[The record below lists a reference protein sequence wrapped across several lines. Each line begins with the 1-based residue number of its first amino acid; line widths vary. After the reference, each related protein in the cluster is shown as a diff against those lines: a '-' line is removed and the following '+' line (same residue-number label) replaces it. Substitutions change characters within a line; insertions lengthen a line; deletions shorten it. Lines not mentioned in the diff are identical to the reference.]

1 MEFPSGIFLKKNFFS
16 FLGNEGDGFEKNA
29 TCSQFTI
36 SIVLTQSGFQAI
48 DQVLIAVFS
57 YLKMLI
63 REGPNERI
71 FNEIKEID
79 DLNFKFKEESQPM
92 DNVESLCENMHI
104 YPPELI
110 LSGPELMFDYDP
122 ELLGMVSHKMSLM
135 TIFGHKQKCHEI

>member
-1 MEFPSGIFLKKNFFS
+1 MEFPSGIFLKKNIFS

-122 ELLGMVSHKMSLM
+122 ELLGMVSHKMSLI
-135 TIFGHKQKCHEI
+135 TIFDHKQKCHEI